1 MQTTPPQ
8 AVPFGP
14 RAYRARIRRLG
25 PWAGLAVPAA
35 LGLLAAVLG
44 GIVGFLLALLAAP
57 ALLVVGVPLS
67 SGAGVWIVA
76 LLGSALLWLLL
87 ATVATR
93 RATRSP
99 VATWADFWRQ
109 YAWLAGGVWLGT
121 LLALV
126 AANLLLGRTLL

>member
-1 MQTTPPQ
+1 MHTSPTD

-14 RAYRARIRRLG
+14 RAYRATIRRLG

-35 LGLLAAVLG
+35 LGVVSVLLG

-57 ALLVVGVPLS
+57 VLLVVGVPLS
-67 SGAGVWIVA
+67 SGAVAWAVA
-76 LLGSALLWLLL
+76 LAGSALLWLL
-87 ATVATR
+87 VALVAAR

-99 VATWADFWRQ
+99 VATWGDFWRQ
-109 YAWLAGGVWLGT
+109 WAWLAAGVWLGT
-121 LLALV
+121 LVALV

>member
-1 MQTTPPQ
+1 MQTTPAE

-14 RAYRARIRRLG
+14 RAYRERIRRMG
-25 PWAGLAVPAA
+25 PLLGLALPAA
-35 LGLLAAVLG
+35 MGLLAAVMG

-57 ALLVVGVPLS
+57 ALLVAGVPLA
-67 SGAGVWIVA
+67 SGAMVWA
-76 LLGSALLWLLL
+76 ASLLGSALLWLVV
-87 ATVATR
+87 ATVAAR

-121 LLALV
+121 VLALV
-126 AANLLLGRTLL
+126 AANLLLGRALL

>member
-1 MQTTPPQ
+1 M
-8 AVPFGP
+8 
-14 RAYRARIRRLG
+14 
-25 PWAGLAVPAA
+25 PAA

>member
-1 MQTTPPQ
+1 M
-8 AVPFGP
+8 PFGP

>member
-1 MQTTPPQ
+1 
-8 AVPFGP
+8 VPFGP

>member
-1 MQTTPPQ
+1 
-8 AVPFGP
+8 VPFGQ

>member
-1 MQTTPPQ
+1 
-8 AVPFGP
+8 VPFGP
-14 RAYRARIRRLG
+14 RAYRERIRRLG
-25 PWAGLAVPAA
+25 PVFGLAVPAT
-35 LGLLAAVLG
+35 LGLMASMLG

-57 ALLVVGVPLS
+57 TLLVAGVPLS
-67 SGAGVWIVA
+67 SGTAVWTAA
-76 LLGSALLWLLL
+76 LLGSIVLWLVL
-87 ATVATR
+87 ATVAAR

-121 LLALV
+121 VLALV